1 MQQYIDY
8 TKHIGGDE
16 YLLKWV
22 STVLKNELAREAKT
36 TEEVEHILDF
46 LVQYKKKV
54 QRMSYKDAKRLSDA
68 WMKTQIKKGNNI
80 VELPTDT
87 EVVLDFNDGFKI
99 VKLISENAY
108 KREGFLMSHCVASY
122 YGNGKEIYS
131 LRDKDNVPH
140 CTMEKDQQIKG
151 KGNGD
156 IHHKYINYVV
166 KFLEHVGM
174 TVGDSEMKHLGY
186 INLDTLVKELEI
198 ELHDDTKAL
207 MYKGYYPTSKGIDG
221 LKDSENKPIRTLELL
236 DYFPMFD
243 EVEEDNGF
251 KLKLA
256 LDIPMLAS
264 GFVEF
269 VKNKVSKKKSIK
281 EKIFGIGK
289 DSELISA
296 GNDAKVSAGNDAK
309 VSAEDNATV
318 SAEDDAK
325 VSVGNY
331 ATVSAG
337 YNATVS
343 AGYNAK
349 VSAGNYAKV
358 SAEDDAKVSVGNYA
372 TVSAGYNAKV
382 SAGYYAKVSAGND
395 AKVSAG
401 NYAKVSAE
409 DDAKVSAGN
418 YAKVSAEDDA
428 KVSVGNYATVSAGY
442 NATVSAGDYATVSA
456 GYNAK
461 VSAGNYTTVSAEDDA
476 KVSVGNYATVS
487 AGKDSILVSETDSKM
502 SGDIGTILLITK
514 REYKNDR
521 YQIVDWKAEMV
532 DGKKIKVNTFYKLE
546 NGKLIEAK

>member
-80 VELPTDT
+80 LELPTDT

-296 GNDAKVSAGNDAK
+296 GNDAKVSVEDDAKVSVGYNAKVSAGNDAK

-325 VSVGNY
+325 VSVG
-331 ATVSAG
+331 
-337 YNATVS
+337 YN
-343 AGYNAK
+343 
-349 VSAGNYAKV
+349 
-358 SAEDDAKVSVGNYA
+358 
-372 TVSAGYNAKV
+372 
-382 SAGYYAKVSAGND
+382 
-395 AKVSAG
+395 
-401 NYAKVSAE
+401 
-409 DDAKVSAGN
+409 AKVSAGN

-461 VSAGNYTTVSAEDDA
+461 VSAGNYTTVSAEDDAKVSVGYNAKVSAGYYAKVSAEDDA

>member
-1 MQQYIDY
+1 MGSSMITMDRIQ
-8 TKHIGGDE
+8 IG
-16 YLLKWV
+16 
-22 STVLKNELAREAKT
+22 
-36 TEEVEHILDF
+36 
-46 LVQYKKKV
+46 
-54 QRMSYKDAKRLSDA
+54 
-68 WMKTQIKKGNNI
+68 
-80 VELPTDT
+80 
-87 EVVLDFNDGFKI
+87 
-99 VKLISENAY
+99 KLISDTEELILHE
-108 KREGFLMSHCVASY
+108 RTQVAKVLERGRRYLLGSGEY
-122 YGNGKEIYS
+122 SFDRKPVVSNTDCQEIQKSISATSDYLDRLVDLYVLEKHKKEI
-131 LRDKDNVPH
+131 KV
-140 CTMEKDQQIKG
+140 
-151 KGNGD
+151 
-156 IHHKYINYVV
+156 
-166 KFLEHVGM
+166 
-174 TVGDSEMKHLGY
+174 
-186 INLDTLVKELEI
+186 
-198 ELHDDTKAL
+198 
-207 MYKGYYPTSKGIDG
+207 
-221 LKDSENKPIRTLELL
+221 
-236 DYFPMFD
+236 YFPMFD

-296 GNDAKVSAGNDAK
+296 GNDAKVS
-309 VSAEDNATV
+309 V
-318 SAEDDAK
+318 EDDAK
-325 VSVGNY
+325 VSVG
-331 ATVSAG
+331 
-337 YNATVS
+337 YN
-343 AGYNAK
+343 
-349 VSAGNYAKV
+349 
-358 SAEDDAKVSVGNYA
+358 
-372 TVSAGYNAKV
+372 
-382 SAGYYAKVSAGND
+382 AKVSAGND

-401 NYAKVSAE
+401 NYTTVSAE
-409 DDAKVSAGN
+409 DDAKVSVGYNAKVSAGN

-461 VSAGNYTTVSAEDDA
+461 VSAGNYTTVSAEDDAKVSVGYNAKVSAGYYAKVSAEDDA

>member
-296 GNDAKVSAGNDAK
+296 GNDAKVSA
-309 VSAEDNATV
+309 EDNATV

-358 SAEDDAKVSVGNYA
+358 SAEDDAKVSVGYYA

>member
-358 SAEDDAKVSVGNYA
+358 SAEDDAKVPVGNYA

-401 NYAKVSAE
+401 NYAK
-409 DDAKVSAGN
+409 
-418 YAKVSAEDDA
+418 
-428 KVSVGNYATVSAGY
+428 
-442 NATVSAGDYATVSA
+442 
-456 GYNAK
+456 
-461 VSAGNYTTVSAEDDA
+461 VSAEDDA